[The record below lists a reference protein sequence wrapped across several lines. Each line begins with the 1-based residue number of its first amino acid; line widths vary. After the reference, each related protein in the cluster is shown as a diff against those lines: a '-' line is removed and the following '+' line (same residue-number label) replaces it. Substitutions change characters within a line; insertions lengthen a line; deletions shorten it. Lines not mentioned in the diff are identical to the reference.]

1 MDSMRTAR
9 CSFVNTAITIFDG
22 YPANC
27 EPPWWLLSCLST
39 ATTRWLS
46 AMRLTATAPGS
57 IVTENN
63 TVGSRSLWLSSS
75 CHHQQIHQRH
85 GRLWFINGVKISTMS
100 SLLSVILIQ
109 KYSGGEKHPDW
120 DNRCNHEWTFAFN
133 YEWELLEIKNQN

>member
-1 MDSMRTAR
+1 MDSMRTER

-22 YPANC
+22 YHPANC
-27 EPPWWLLSCLST
+27 EPSLMILSCNT
-39 ATTRWLS
+39 ATARWLS

-57 IVTENN
+57 TVIENN
-63 TVGSRSLWLSSS
+63 TVGSRSLWPSSS
-75 CHHQQIHQRH
+75 CHHHQSHERH
-85 GRLWFINGVKISTMS
+85 SRLWFFNSVKISTMS